1 MSERS
6 LFRSARID
14 QHRLSHP
21 NVTCYLWKS
30 SILLQWLECETRNIP
45 KQSGSLTSFHPRKK
59 ILPSPPKKKWE
70 PFPTII
76 CFKEAN
82 YWPSARFFVFPGRL
96 CHASS
101 SWRGWKKSTLLQ
113 RPMSFLGHPK
123 QRYQKCM
130 IFFCSKVDKTY
141 LYIEYI
147 PKRKGENHQFSGFT
161 KMFKKNERNTKKRKV
176 NSFVLLDQSSNHP
189 LSGVFHFWGGH
200 LIWVYLGWRLVLA
213 HKLHVTGW
221 GEKWIPNHTQPVYI
235 AITFHGKRSHLP
247 FFRHGTF
254 GLMIFRTS
262 PAGMGIMRSAPE
274 RPSFPPGLAATVPGR
289 KWGEMLDFLCSFWYQ
304 NHSQSLKVTKHHK
317 SILKHYETKTQHME
331 YESQMCVWCIIIYRL
346 WSYVRGKNGYVEI
359 LIA

>member
-1 MSERS
+1 MVFSWAPKAEVPKMH
-6 LFRSARID
+6 D
-14 QHRLSHP
+14 
-21 NVTCYLWKS
+21 
-30 SILLQWLECETRNIP
+30 LL
-45 KQSGSLTSFHPRKK
+45 
-59 ILPSPPKKKWE
+59 
-70 PFPTII
+70 
-76 CFKEAN
+76 
-82 YWPSARFFVFPGRL
+82 Y
-96 CHASS
+96 
-101 SWRGWKKSTLLQ
+101 
-113 RPMSFLGHPK
+113 
-123 QRYQKCM
+123 
-130 IFFCSKVDKTY
+130 SKADKTY
-141 LYIEYI
+141 ILVYWIYYV
-147 PKRKGENHQFSGFT
+147 PKRTGENHRFSGFT

-189 LSGVFHFWGGH
+189 LWGVFHFWGGH

-274 RPSFPPGLAATVPGR
+274 RPPFPPGLAATVPGR

-317 SILKHYETKTQHME
+317 SILKHYET
-331 YESQMCVWCIIIYRL
+331 S
-346 WSYVRGKNGYVEI
+346 
-359 LIA
+359 

>member
-130 IFFCSKVDKTY
+130 IFFAAKLIKHTCILNIYRKGKEKIINFQVLQRCSKKMK
-141 LYIEYI
+141 EI
-147 PKRKGENHQFSGFT
+147 PKKG
-161 KMFKKNERNTKKRKV
+161 K
-176 NSFVLLDQSSNHP
+176 
-189 LSGVFHFWGGH
+189 
-200 LIWVYLGWRLVLA
+200 
-213 HKLHVTGW
+213 
-221 GEKWIPNHTQPVYI
+221 
-235 AITFHGKRSHLP
+235 
-247 FFRHGTF
+247 
-254 GLMIFRTS
+254 
-262 PAGMGIMRSAPE
+262 
-274 RPSFPPGLAATVPGR
+274 
-289 KWGEMLDFLCSFWYQ
+289 
-304 NHSQSLKVTKHHK
+304 
-317 SILKHYETKTQHME
+317 
-331 YESQMCVWCIIIYRL
+331 
-346 WSYVRGKNGYVEI
+346 
-359 LIA
+359 